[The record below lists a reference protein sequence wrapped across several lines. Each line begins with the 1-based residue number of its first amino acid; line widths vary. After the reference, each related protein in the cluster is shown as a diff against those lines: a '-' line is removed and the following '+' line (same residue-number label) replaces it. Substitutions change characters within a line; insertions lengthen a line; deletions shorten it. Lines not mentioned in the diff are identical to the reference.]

1 MRQGKHSTNEAI
13 ASAAH
18 ECKHIHKM
26 TERGRVHRDLS
37 RKELVIQENMPG
49 KISIAL
55 SQPCLLIFFSSLKN
69 EQPSSSLRVNK
80 QGANPE
86 FGQQI
91 PSLPLHTAHEFGIT
105 PFCCNL

>member
-1 MRQGKHSTNEAI
+1 MRQGKHSTNEAT
-13 ASAAH
+13 AS
-18 ECKHIHKM
+18 ECKHIRRM

-49 KISIAL
+49 KISIAFF
-55 SQPCLLIFFSSLKN
+55 QPCLLIFFSSLKN

-80 QGANPE
+80 QGANLE

-91 PSLPLHTAHEFGIT
+91 LSLPLQTTHEFGIT
-105 PFCCNL
+105 LFCCNL